1 MLFWCDSNLQ
11 HKQLIQRNCIKSISH
26 CNLSSKMQKN
36 HINADQL
43 FLAGDSAG
51 INSASPYVVLLTSPN
66 ISMQSGFIATIE
78 ASQLKELIL

>member
-1 MLFWCDSNLQ
+1 LYQINITLQ
-11 HKQLIQRNCIKSISH
+11 FIQQNAK
-26 CNLSSKMQKN
+26 KN

-43 FLAGDSAG
+43 FLAGDLAG

>member
-1 MLFWCDSNLQ
+1 
-11 HKQLIQRNCIKSISH
+11 
-26 CNLSSKMQKN
+26 MQKKPYKCRS
-36 HINADQL
+36 II
-43 FLAGDSAG
+43 LAGDLAG

>member
-1 MLFWCDSNLQ
+1 
-11 HKQLIQRNCIKSISH
+11 
-26 CNLSSKMQKN
+26 MQKN

-51 INSASPYVVLLTSPN
+51 INSASPYVVLLTSTN